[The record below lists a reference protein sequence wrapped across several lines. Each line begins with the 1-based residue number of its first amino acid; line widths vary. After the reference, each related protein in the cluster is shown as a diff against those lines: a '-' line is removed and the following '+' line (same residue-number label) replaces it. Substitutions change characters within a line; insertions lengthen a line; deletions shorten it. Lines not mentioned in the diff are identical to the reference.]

1 MARKKLKNQTVIAK
15 RKRDR
20 KKADK
25 IAQREKIR
33 IARVGRSAHQFF
45 ALATMLAVPPR

>member
-1 MARKKLKNQTVIAK
+1 MARKKIKNQTVIAK

-25 IAQREKIR
+25 IAQNGKRR
-33 IARVGRSAHQFF
+33 IVHVAGHQFL
-45 ALATMLAVPPR
+45 ALAAMLAIPPR